1 MDGLEF
7 PALAAFLENA
17 ICASPQQLKKKTSRN
32 ERPVCTF
39 ARPFFFFWKLGNIR
53 RDA

>member
-1 MDGLEF
+1 MNGFPSTRRISQERYLRF
-7 PALAAFLENA
+7 PAAA
-17 ICASPQQLKKKTSRN
+17 KKKTSRN
-32 ERPVCTF
+32 ERPVCTL